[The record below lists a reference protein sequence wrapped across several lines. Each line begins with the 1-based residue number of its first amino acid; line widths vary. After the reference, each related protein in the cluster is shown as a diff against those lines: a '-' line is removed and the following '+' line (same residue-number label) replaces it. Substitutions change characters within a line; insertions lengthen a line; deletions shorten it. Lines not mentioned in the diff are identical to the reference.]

1 MLLYLLKVKMNLEK
15 LRPLKEV
22 INFEFNRNEFKKIKI
37 FKNKIKNYQFLLLEI
52 SGFNELMSQKN

>member
-1 MLLYLLKVKMNLEK
+1 MNLEK